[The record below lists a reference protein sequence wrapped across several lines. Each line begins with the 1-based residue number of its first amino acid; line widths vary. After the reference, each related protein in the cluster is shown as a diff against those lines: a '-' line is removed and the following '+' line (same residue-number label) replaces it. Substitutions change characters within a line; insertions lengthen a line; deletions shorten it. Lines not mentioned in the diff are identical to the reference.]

1 MMPNADLSG
10 DMLIIFIGVAVFVL
24 AILVLLFTKR
34 LGMFLLTIG
43 VLAVIAVVALSMLS
57 QAEASREAAKAA
69 KTAATAA
76 TVASAGQTA
85 NSFALAMLSGA
96 LIVVTLI
103 ALGGVGYFWIRVRQA
118 ENERI
123 TNIRAQ
129 RQARSGK
136 WTSGPHAL
144 WGRDGQSPNPQS
156 YLGGDT
162 YPMSLLLQ
170 QLMSMQAMMMQAWMR
185 PQVGPQYPPAPPRR
199 QGRQPAQLGWE
210 WDEWDGQSDGGAGE
224 EESDPPVPLDWGW

>member
-43 VLAVIAVVALSMLS
+43 VLAVIAVIALSMLS

-76 TVASAGQTA
+76 TVASVGQTA

-136 WTSGPHAL
+136 WASGPNAL
-144 WGRDGQSPNPQS
+144 WGRADAPALGNVSNDIWAPVLIGQ
-156 YLGGDT
+156 L
-162 YPMSLLLQ
+162 MALQ
-170 QLMSMQAMMMQAWMR
+170 QTLIGQANPLHVVR
-185 PQVGPQYPPAPPRR
+185 PPSAPRYADSVYPPDVCYPPDNVYL
-199 QGRQPAQLGWE
+199 AESWTDDEE
-210 WDEWDGQSDGGAGE
+210 WGANDGE
-224 EESDPPVPLDWGW
+224 EDLWAVKF